1 MVDVGDIPYFVVG
14 SASRSENSH
23 MAKYAKHNNLILTSL
38 EGKHFGSGLQSET
51 VIDKSNA
58 DESVDLL
65 NFCPWTGR
73 YISGIPQLF

>member
-1 MVDVGDIPYFVVG
+1 
-14 SASRSENSH
+14 
-23 MAKYAKHNNLILTSL
+23 MAKYAKHKNLILTSL
-38 EGKHFGSGLQSET
+38 EERCGSGLQAEPET

-73 YISGIPQLF
+73 YISGIHQLF

>member
-1 MVDVGDIPYFVVG
+1 
-14 SASRSENSH
+14 
-23 MAKYAKHNNLILTSL
+23 MAKYAKHKNLILTS
-38 EGKHFGSGLQSET
+38 EERCGSGLQVEPET

-73 YISGIPQLF
+73 YISGIPQLY